1 MSKDQREKE
10 TEQLSKRL
18 AELNAQRKE
27 AADQMI
33 KVADERDGINEK
45 VRTLRAEILEKKDKR
60 DRLNEQVQ
68 DYKLQRTALRE
79 KIYDKIDEIQTMRQK
94 KELIAKRKPQRSH
107 RSLQDEVDDLDW
119 EIQTTLLTSQEEK
132 ELVEQVRQLETE
144 LSVHK
149 KHERLL
155 QRIHELQA
163 EIKATDAQGR
173 AVYEALKAAAQRSQ
187 EFHKEMIIKI
197 EDSKKLRAEANRLHQ
212 LFLEAKE
219 KATSI
224 KAEIIQVSNGLRR
237 IKGEIREEED
247 QKRKQSEESLRE
259 KLQAAAKEKLKRGE
273 KLTWDEFKLL
283 NEDQSE
289 ESED

>member
-1 MSKDQREKE
+1 MSQRGEHKNNIE
-10 TEQLSKRL
+10 CRNSLNWGAVRIKSKISSIGYV
-18 AELNAQRKE
+18 N
-27 AADQMI
+27 
-33 KVADERDGINEK
+33 K
-45 VRTLRAEILEKKDKR
+45 VRDNILSIR
-60 DRLNEQVQ
+60 RNN
-68 DYKLQRTALRE
+68 
-79 KIYDKIDEIQTMRQK
+79 
-94 KELIAKRKPQRSH
+94 
-107 RSLQDEVDDLDW
+107 
-119 EIQTTLLTSQEEK
+119 
-132 ELVEQVRQLETE
+132 
-144 LSVHK
+144 LSP
-149 KHERLL
+149 L
-155 QRIHELQA
+155 
-163 EIKATDAQGR
+163 
-173 AVYEALKAAAQRSQ
+173 YEALKAAAQRSQ

>member
-1 MSKDQREKE
+1 VSKDQREKE
-10 TEQLSKRL
+10 IEQLSKRL
-18 AELNAQRKE
+18 SELNVQRKE
-27 AADQMI
+27 ATDQMI
-33 KVADERDGINEK
+33 TLADQRDDINEK
-45 VRTLRAEILEKKDKR
+45 VRTLRAEILEKRGKR

-68 DYKLQRTALRE
+68 DYKLQRAALRE

-94 KELIAKRKPQRSH
+94 KEVIAKKKPQRSH
-107 RSLQDEVDDLDW
+107 RSLQEEVDDLDW
-119 EIQTTLLTSQEEK
+119 EIQTTLLTPQEEK
-132 ELVEQVRQLETE
+132 ELVEQVRQLEIE
-144 LSVHK
+144 LSAHK

-173 AVYEALKAAAQRSQ
+173 AVNETLKAAAQRSQ

-197 EDSKKLRAEANRLHQ
+197 EDSKKLKAEADKLHQ
-212 LFLEAKE
+212 LFAKAKE
-219 KATSI
+219 KAAPI
-224 KAEIIQVSNGLRR
+224 KAEIIQVSNDLRR

-247 QKRKQSEESLRE
+247 QKRRQSEESLRE
-259 KLQAAAKEKLKRGE
+259 KLQAMAKEKLKRGE

-283 NEDQSE
+283 NEGQNE

>member
-1 MSKDQREKE
+1 MSKDEREKE
-10 TEQLSKRL
+10 IAKLSNKL
-18 AELNAQRKE
+18 SELNTQRNK

-33 KVADERDGINEK
+33 KLADERDSINEK
-45 VRTLRAEILEKKDKR
+45 VRTLRAQILETKEKR

-79 KIYDKIDEIQTMRQK
+79 AIYDKIDEIQAIRRK
-94 KELIAKRKPQRSH
+94 KEVIAKKKPQRSH
-107 RSLQDEVDDLDW
+107 RSLQKEVDDLDW
-119 EIQTTLLTSQEEK
+119 EIQTTLLTPQEEK

-144 LSVHK
+144 LSAHK
-149 KHERLL
+149 NHERLL

-173 AVYEALKAAAQRSQ
+173 AVNEAVRAAAQRSQ
-187 EFHKEMIIKI
+187 EFHKEMINKI
-197 EDSKKLRAEANRLHQ
+197 EDSKRLRAEADRLHQ
-212 LFLEAKE
+212 LFVKAKE

-224 KAEIIQVSNGLRR
+224 KAEINQVSKDLRR

-259 KLQAAAKEKLKRGE
+259 KLQAIAREKLKRGE